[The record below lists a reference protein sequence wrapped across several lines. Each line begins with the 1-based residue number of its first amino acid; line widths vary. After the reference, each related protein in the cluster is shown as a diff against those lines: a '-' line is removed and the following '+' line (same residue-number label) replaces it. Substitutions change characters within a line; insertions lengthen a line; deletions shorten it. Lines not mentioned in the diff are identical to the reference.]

1 MWLWSNPWTDSQGD
15 EKLHRSQLRRSQ
27 DGVASG
33 HLKTEELF
41 SRSNRPELKNDFSLL
56 SALEPSTALHSYRVR
71 DLLRDWIRHA
81 GNELTLSALDRH
93 WVCVSGLLHD
103 IGKLSIARDILFKPG
118 PLDLA
123 ERAQMESHVS
133 LGEDFL
139 RDRYPDRVLVFMRA
153 HHERLDGRGYPL
165 GLKGEQIPEGARM
178 ISIVDA
184 FDAMTS
190 DRPYRNAH
198 SVEQALLELQ
208 LGQGTQ
214 FCPRLTA
221 SFIRFI
227 RADHCST

>member
-33 HLKTEELF
+33 HLQTKELF
-41 SRSNRPELKNDFSLL
+41 SLSNRPQIKNDLSLL
-56 SALEPSTALHSYRVR
+56 SALEPSTALHSFRVR
-71 DLLRDWIRHA
+71 DLLRDWIRYA
-81 GNELTLSALDRH
+81 GEDISLSPLDRH

-118 PLDLA
+118 PLTAA
-123 ERAQMESHVS
+123 ERVHMQAHVG

-139 RDRYPDRVLVFMRA
+139 RDRYPERVVQFMRA

-165 GLKGEQIPEGARM
+165 GLKAEQIPMGARM
-178 ISIVDA
+178 VSIVDS

-190 DRPYRNAH
+190 DRPYRAALTI
-198 SVEQALLELQ
+198 EQALLELL

-214 FCPRLTA
+214 FCPTLTP
-221 SFIRFI
+221 SFVRFI
-227 RADHCST
+227 RAHDCST